1 MAAPATQM
9 WCILVDPN
17 FQSTVGNSF
26 RVRVPSDGLIEDL
39 MDKIKERKQNKL
51 AHVDADDLEVWKL
64 RNPRTVKEVER
75 AEYLQNLRRLDD
87 VPRSGDEGDEE
98 TAWRVRENEEILS
111 HFSRSPKAEIS
122 ALVRMPVPLQ
132 VSLQQGAS
140 SGDTSRECSIHLLTP
155 AYRA

>member
-1 MAAPATQM
+1 MAAPVTQM
-9 WCILVDPN
+9 WCILVDTN

-26 RVRVPSDGLIEDL
+26 RVKVPSDGLIEDL

-98 TAWRVRENEEILS
+98 TAWRVRSLEEILS
-111 HFSRSPKAEIS
+111 HFSGLPKNKIS
-122 ALVRMPVPLQ
+122 ALVRLPVPLQ
-132 VSLQQGAS
+132 QGGS
-140 SGDTSRECSIHLLTP
+140 SGREYSIHLLML